1 MSTRLDV
8 ERTTPYQESFRT
20 EKVRSQ
26 FDIPEQETL
35 SKAWTLDLDLP
46 HDWTVGLIVGPSGSG
61 KTTVAH
67 EAWPDATHYDGSEP
81 TTNWPHDQ
89 AIVDAFPQD
98 LDVRAITETLS
109 RVGFSSPPAW
119 LQPYQTLS
127 TGQRF
132 RADMAHLLSQDH
144 DGPVIIDEFT
154 SVVDRTVAKSIS
166 HAVQKYARRD
176 DQPIVLVTC
185 HYDVQPWLEPDWVI
199 DMADQS
205 VVVDPSFQRP
215 KIHVDIHPTHRQAWK
230 VFREH
235 HYLDHSISDATHC
248 YVATWD
254 DRPVTFVG
262 VLHQPH
268 PTVGNLKRVTRLV
281 TLPPF
286 QGLGIGTQVL
296 TTISEYYRDNGYR
309 VIIITSH
316 PGLMVALDRDED
328 WRCIRSPS
336 RASQHRGPK
345 QTLRDKGSH
354 KRKTATF
361 ECHSGGPESLK

>member
-1 MSTRLDV
+1 MSTRLHV
-8 ERTTPYQESFRT
+8 EVTTPYEETFRT

-26 FDIPEQETL
+26 FDISEQDTL
-35 SKAWTLDLDLP
+35 SQSWTLDLDLSD
-46 HDWTVGLIVGPSGSG
+46 DWTIGLVVGPSGSG
-61 KTTVAH
+61 KTTIAH
-67 EAWPDATHYDGSEP
+67 EAWPNAAHYDGSQP
-81 TTNWPHDQ
+81 VTDWPKDCS
-89 AIVDAFPQD
+89 IIDGFPES
-98 LDVRAITETLS
+98 LDVRTITETLS

-119 LQPYQTLS
+119 LQPYHTLS

-132 RADMAHLLSQDH
+132 RADMAHLLSRDH
-144 DGPVIIDEFT
+144 DRPVIVDEFT

-176 DQPIVLVTC
+176 NQPIVLVTC

-205 VVVDPSFQRP
+205 VVTDPSFRRP
-215 KIHVDIHPTHRQAWK
+215 DISVDIHPTHRSAWEI
-230 VFREH
+230 FRKH
-235 HYLDHSISDATHC
+235 HYLDHSISPATAC

-268 PTVGNLKRVTRLV
+268 PHVENMKRISRLV

-286 QGLGIGTQVL
+286 QGLGIGTRVL
-296 TTISEYYRDNGYR
+296 TEVSTHYRDEGYR
-309 VIIITSH
+309 MIIITSH
-316 PGLMVALDRDED
+316 PGLMYALHRHED

-336 RASQHRGPK
+336 RASRHEGPK
-345 QTLRDKGSH
+345 QSLHEKGSH
-354 KRKTATF
+354 KRRTATF
-361 ECHSGGPESLK
+361 ECTARSHSRK